1 MKRTYMKVTIYDVAK
16 RAGVGIA
23 TVSRVLND
31 SPSVSVTNR
40 QKVLNAIHDLNYQPN
55 SSARH
60 LARGDTYTIGIMSPF
75 IGYSWFS
82 DRIRGIQDTLMP
94 TDYDLVIFSI
104 GSSEQMNQQF
114 RS

>member
-1 MKRTYMKVTIYDVAK
+1 MMWETILKGMWVMVTIYDVAK

-31 SPSVSVTNR
+31 SPVVSAINR
-40 QKVLNAIHDLNYQPN
+40 QKVTDAINELNYQPN

-75 IGYSWFS
+75 ISYSWFS
-82 DRIRGIQDTLMP
+82 DRIRGIQDTLTP
-94 TDYDLVIFSI
+94 TDYDLVISA
-104 GSSEQMNQQF
+104 SAAPNK
-114 RS
+114 